1 MVITKKNGDVR
12 PHITSSQRRRISH
25 ILFVSVD
32 HKAIP
37 SVVLLIYPVAHI
49 VQSREPPPEPIT
61 LPTIPYQP
69 ECGAFGN
76 NMAATTSTQEHAESS
91 SYTQSGFCTRMGW
104 GTRPVLLLIDVCKAY
119 WTPGSP
125 LDLSAHPAAAAAPA
139 SMRRLLAAAR
149 ASPSPSSPSSPS
161 AGTDTGTRSPTPVI
175 WTAVEYTDP
184 HMRDAGL
191 FWAKA
196 RALDVFRT
204 GDPRGLGGWVDDE
217 LTPREGDGAGAGAE
231 TVVRKKYASGFF
243 GTTLASELACLG
255 ADTVVI
261 CGVSTSGC
269 VRATALDAMQ
279 NGYRPMVSLF
289 LTYLPPARFQSW
301 DVPWEIRVSSK
312 GDRQSLICSV
322 WYRLLILLAAI
333 GALRFTRRIFLI
345 WTPSM
350 RMLLRRKRRSR
361 DSRRG
366 GRESLWDLGEIG
378 GGGAWGKGKRMKG
391 ERV

>member
-1 MVITKKNGDVR
+1 MATT
-12 PHITSSQRRRISH
+12 TSS
-25 ILFVSVD
+25 
-32 HKAIP
+32 
-37 SVVLLIYPVAHI
+37 
-49 VQSREPPPEPIT
+49 
-61 LPTIPYQP
+61 
-69 ECGAFGN
+69 
-76 NMAATTSTQEHAESS
+76 QEHAESS

-149 ASPSPSSPSSPS
+149 ASSSSSS
-161 AGTDTGTRSPTPVI
+161 AGTRTRPTPVI

-196 RALDVFRT
+196 RALDVFRA

-217 LTPREGDGAGAGAE
+217 LTPREGGGAGAGAGE

-243 GTTLASELACLG
+243 GTKLASELACLG

-289 LTYLPPARFQSW
+289 LTYPPTYCS
-301 DVPWEIRVSSK
+301 VPVLGSPKGNKSIMK
-312 GDRQSLICSV
+312 GDSH
-322 WYRLLILLAAI
+322 
-333 GALRFTRRIFLI
+333 
-345 WTPSM
+345 
-350 RMLLRRKRRSR
+350 
-361 DSRRG
+361 
-366 GRESLWDLGEIG
+366 
-378 GGGAWGKGKRMKG
+378 
-391 ERV
+391 